1 MRDHAKKMLTILV
14 CALFVVAATVTF
26 GYAETHPK
34 EILVGEVLPLSGGSA
49 SAGAQIR
56 AGVEIAIDE
65 INTMGGIKN
74 MGGAKL
80 KLIFGDSKTTPDGG
94 VAEAERLITREKIAG
109 GS

>member
-1 MRDHAKKMLTILV
+1 MRDHSKKMFTIFV
-14 CALFVVAATVTF
+14 CSLFIVTSIATF
-26 GYAETHPK
+26 AYAEKYPK
-34 EILVGEVLPLSGGSA
+34 EILIGAVLPLSGGSA
-49 SAGAQIR
+49 SQGAQLR
-56 AGVEIAIDE
+56 TGAEIALDQ
-65 INTMGGIKN
+65 INGMGGIKN